1 MSRVD
6 IFKRE
11 EISITLLYFIND
23 QDRQTQKHIKHPYL
37 YFKVGFRE
45 ERTWRG
51 AREGGGVKWE
61 DIEGGR
67 DCLMGAEGAG
77 GRVLRERIFSG
88 WLEGKNCTGQ
98 LAKTIF
104 MDAAGWDP
112 GI

>member
-45 ERTWRG
+45 ERACRG
-51 AREGGGVKWE
+51 AREGGRRVLLISE
-61 DIEGGR
+61 RILREGGT
-67 DCLMGAEGAG
+67 
-77 GRVLRERIFSG
+77 V
-88 WLEGKNCTGQ
+88 
-98 LAKTIF
+98 
-104 MDAAGWDP
+104 
-112 GI
+112 